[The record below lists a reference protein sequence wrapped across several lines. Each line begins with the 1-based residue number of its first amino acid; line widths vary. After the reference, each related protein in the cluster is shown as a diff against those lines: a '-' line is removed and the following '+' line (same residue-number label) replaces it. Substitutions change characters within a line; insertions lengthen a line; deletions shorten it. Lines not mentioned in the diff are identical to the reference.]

1 MTTLT
6 RQFYEK
12 KLKKNR
18 ALVLSAPL
26 GNLHVRFADVKL
38 WNYIV
43 DYLADHPRCGS
54 IYIREADRQSTK
66 IDCPEEAHAIVF
78 IIYKGYVL
86 QHILVVVRQFT
97 NSTIFDD
104 YP

>member
-1 MTTLT
+1 M
-6 RQFYEK
+6 R
-12 KLKKNR
+12 
-18 ALVLSAPL
+18 
-26 GNLHVRFADVKL
+26 
-38 WNYIV
+38 
-43 DYLADHPRCGS
+43 
-54 IYIREADRQSTK
+54 RQSTK